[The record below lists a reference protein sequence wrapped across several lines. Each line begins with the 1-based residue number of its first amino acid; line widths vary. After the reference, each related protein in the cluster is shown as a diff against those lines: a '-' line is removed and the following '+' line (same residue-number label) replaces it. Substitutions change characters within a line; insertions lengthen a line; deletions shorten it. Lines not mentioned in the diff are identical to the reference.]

1 MPTCISI
8 ACRATLGVALAATAC
23 LRPAAAADY
32 PSRPIRAIINV
43 SAGGTADVFARTL
56 GEELHRRL
64 GQPLIIDPRPGG
76 AYIVAGRACAEAEP
90 DGHTVCILSGE
101 TLVYNEF
108 LFKKLPYDPR
118 KDFAPITNFFFN
130 TQALVA
136 SSALGV
142 YGLPE
147 LVALA
152 KAKPGTLAYV
162 APSIPLGLF
171 FDRLNRENGTDL
183 VRIPFK
189 GGGEAVSGILSGTT
203 PIAFF
208 GLANF
213 IEHLRGGTLVG
224 MAVDGAARSPL
235 FPDIP
240 TLRELGYTEEIT
252 RQYFGLV
259 APVATP
265 APLIARLHDA
275 IVGIMNEP
283 EFRQRNLID
292 RGLEPIGD
300 TPDAFARFLAQDRAL
315 SERVVKKA
323 GLQPQ

>member
-1 MPTCISI
+1 M
-8 ACRATLGVALAATAC
+8 AAGFSS
-23 LRPAAAADY
+23 PVSAADY

-43 SAGGTADVFARTL
+43 SAGGTADVFLRTL
-56 GEELHRRL
+56 GEELHRRI
-64 GQPLIIDPRPGG
+64 GQPLIVDPRPGG
-76 AYIVAGRACAEAEP
+76 GFIVAGRACADAEP
-90 DGHTVCILSGE
+90 DGYTICVLSGE

-130 TQALVA
+130 TQALVVSA
-136 SSALGV
+136 ALGV
-142 YGLPE
+142 HRLDD
-147 LVALA
+147 LAALA

-171 FDRLNRENGTDL
+171 FDRFNRQNGTDL

-213 IEHLRGGTLVG
+213 IEHLRSGTLVG
-224 MAVDGAARSPL
+224 LAVDGAARSPL

-240 TLRELGYTEEIT
+240 TLRELGHDEEIT
-252 RQYFGLV
+252 RQYFGVV
-259 APVATP
+259 APAATP
-265 APLIARLHDA
+265 PAIVDQLHDA
-275 IVGIMNEP
+275 IVAIMNEP
-283 EFRQRNLID
+283 QFRQRNLID

-300 TPDAFARFLAQDRAL
+300 TPDAFAQFLARDRVL
-315 SERVVKKA
+315 SERVVKEA

>member
-1 MPTCISI
+1 MPTGISL
-8 ACRATLGVALAATAC
+8 ARRAVPLVLFAAALSG
-23 LRPAAAADY
+23 PAVAADY

-76 AYIVAGRACAEAEP
+76 GFIVAGRACADAEP
-90 DGHTVCILSGE
+90 DGYTVCILSGE

-108 LFKKLPYDPR
+108 LFKRLPYDPR

-130 TQALVA
+130 TQALVVSA
-136 SSALGV
+136 ALGV
-142 YGLPE
+142 HSLPE
-147 LVALA
+147 LAALA

-171 FDRLNRENGTDL
+171 FDRFNRQNGTDL

-213 IEHLRGGTLVG
+213 IEHLRGGALTGLS
-224 MAVDGAARSPL
+224 VDGAARSPL

-240 TLRELGYTEEIT
+240 TLRELGYTDEIT

-259 APVATP
+259 APAATA
-265 APLIARLHDA
+265 APIIARLHDA

-283 EFRQRNLID
+283 EFRQRNLIE

-300 TPDAFARFLAQDRAL
+300 TPDAFARFLAQDRVL
-315 SERVVKKA
+315 SERVVKEA

>member
-1 MPTCISI
+1 MF
-8 ACRATLGVALAATAC
+8 GVALAVAAC
-23 LRPAAAADY
+23 LGPVAAADY

-76 AYIVAGRACAEAEP
+76 AYIVAGRACADAEP

-130 TQALVA
+130 TQALVV
-136 SSALGV
+136 SSKLGV
-142 YGLPE
+142 RSLPE
-147 LVALA
+147 LAALA

-171 FDRLNRENGTDL
+171 FDRFNRQNGTDL

-213 IEHLRGGTLVG
+213 IEHLRGGTLAG
-224 MAVDGAARSPL
+224 LAVDGAARSPL

-240 TLRELGYTEEIT
+240 TLRELGHTDEIT

-259 APVATP
+259 APAATP
-265 APLIARLHDA
+265 APIIARLHDA

-283 EFRQRNLID
+283 EFRTRNLID

-300 TPDAFARFLAQDRAL
+300 TPDAFAQFLAGDRIL
-315 SERVVKKA
+315 SERVVKEA

>member
-1 MPTCISI
+1 VPTGISL
-8 ACRATLGVALAATAC
+8 ARRAVLLVLFTAALSG
-23 LRPAAAADY
+23 PAAAADY
-32 PSRPIRAIINV
+32 PLRPIRAIINV

-76 AYIVAGRACAEAEP
+76 GFIVAGRACADAEP
-90 DGHTVCILSGE
+90 DGYTVCILSGE

-130 TQALVA
+130 TQALVVSA
-136 SSALGV
+136 ALGV
-142 YGLPE
+142 HNLPE
-147 LVALA
+147 LAGLA

-171 FDRLNRENGTDL
+171 FEHFNRQNGTDL

-213 IEHLRGGTLVG
+213 IEHLRGGTLAG
-224 MAVDGAARSPL
+224 LAVDGAARSPL

-259 APVATP
+259 APAATP
-265 APLIARLHDA
+265 APIIARLHDA
-275 IVGIMNEP
+275 IVSIMHEP
-283 EFRQRNLID
+283 EFRQRNLIE

-300 TPDAFARFLAQDRAL
+300 TPDAFARFLAQDRVL
-315 SERVVKKA
+315 SERVVKEA

>member
-1 MPTCISI
+1 M
-8 ACRATLGVALAATAC
+8 LGIVLAATFC
-23 LRPAAAADY
+23 LRTAAAADY

-43 SAGGTADVFARTL
+43 TAGGTADVFARTL
-56 GEELHRRL
+56 GEELHRRI

-76 AYIVAGRACAEAEP
+76 GFIVAGRACAEAEP
-90 DGHTVCILSGE
+90 DGYTVCILSGE

-130 TQALVA
+130 TQALVVSA
-136 SSALGV
+136 ALGA
-142 YGLPE
+142 E
-147 LVALA
+147 LAALA

-171 FDRLNRENGTDL
+171 FDRFNRQNGTDL

-213 IEHLRGGTLVG
+213 IEHLRGGTLAG
-224 MAVDGAARSPL
+224 LAVDGAARSPL

-240 TLRELGYTEEIT
+240 TLRELGYTDEIT

-259 APVATP
+259 APAATP
-265 APLIARLHDA
+265 APIIVRLHDA

-300 TPDAFARFLAQDRAL
+300 TPDAFARFLAQDRVL
-315 SERVVKKA
+315 SERVVKEA

>member
-1 MPTCISI
+1 VPTGISL
-8 ACRATLGVALAATAC
+8 ARRAILLVLFAAALWG
-23 LRPAAAADY
+23 PAAATDY

-76 AYIVAGRACAEAEP
+76 GFIVAGRACADAEP
-90 DGHTVCILSGE
+90 DGYTVCILSGE

-108 LFKKLPYDPR
+108 LFKKLPYDPG

-130 TQALVA
+130 TQALVV
-136 SSALGV
+136 SATLGV
-142 YGLPE
+142 HNLPE
-147 LVALA
+147 LAGLA

-171 FDRLNRENGTDL
+171 FEHFNRQNGTDL

-213 IEHLRGGTLVG
+213 IEHLRGGTLAG
-224 MAVDGAARSPL
+224 LAVDGAARSPL

-240 TLRELGYTEEIT
+240 TLRELGYTDEIT

-259 APVATP
+259 APAATP
-265 APLIARLHDA
+265 APIIARLHDA
-275 IVGIMNEP
+275 IVSIMHEP
-283 EFRQRNLID
+283 EFRQRNLIE

-300 TPDAFARFLAQDRAL
+300 TPDAFARFLAQDRVL
-315 SERVVKKA
+315 SERVVREA

>member
-1 MPTCISI
+1 VPIGLLN
-8 ACRATLGVALAATAC
+8 ACRAMLGIVLAAAAC
-23 LRPAAAADY
+23 LHPAAAADY

-76 AYIVAGRACAEAEP
+76 GFIVAGRACADAEP
-90 DGHTVCILSGE
+90 DGYTICILSGE

-108 LFKKLPYDPR
+108 LFKKLPYNPR
-118 KDFAPITNFFFN
+118 TDFAPITNFFFN
-130 TQALVA
+130 TQALVV
-136 SSALGV
+136 STSLGV
-142 YGLPE
+142 HNLPE
-147 LVALA
+147 LAALA

-171 FDRLNRENGTDL
+171 FDRFNRQNGTDL

-213 IEHLRGGTLVG
+213 IEHLRGGMLAG
-224 MAVDGAARSPL
+224 LAVDGAARSPL

-259 APVATP
+259 APAATP
-265 APLIARLHDA
+265 APIIARLHDA

-283 EFRQRNLID
+283 EFRQRNLIE

-300 TPDAFARFLAQDRAL
+300 TPDAFARFLAQDRVL
-315 SERVVKKA
+315 SERVVKEA

>member
-1 MPTCISI
+1 
-8 ACRATLGVALAATAC
+8 
-23 LRPAAAADY
+23 
-32 PSRPIRAIINV
+32 
-43 SAGGTADVFARTL
+43 VFARTL
-56 GEELHRRL
+56 GEELHRRI

-76 AYIVAGRACAEAEP
+76 GFIVAGRACAEAEP

-130 TQALVA
+130 TQALVVSA
-136 SSALGV
+136 ALGV
-142 YGLPE
+142 HSLPE
-147 LVALA
+147 LAALA

-171 FDRLNRENGTDL
+171 FDRFNRQHGTDL

-224 MAVDGAARSPL
+224 LAVDGAARSPL

-240 TLRELGYTEEIT
+240 TLRELGYTEDIT

-259 APVATP
+259 APAATP
-265 APLIARLHDA
+265 RPIIARLHDA

-292 RGLEPIGD
+292 RGIEPIGD
-300 TPDAFARFLAQDRAL
+300 TPDAFAQFLAQDRVL
-315 SERVVKKA
+315 SERVVKEA

>member
-1 MPTCISI
+1 VPTGISI
-8 ACRATLGVALAATAC
+8 TRRAILIILLVACGLV
-23 LRPAAAADY
+23 RPILAADY

-43 SAGGTADVFARTL
+43 SAGGTADVFLRTL
-56 GEELHRRL
+56 GEELHRRI
-64 GQPLIIDPRPGG
+64 GQPLIVDPRPGG
-76 AYIVAGRACAEAEP
+76 GFIVAGRACAEAEP
-90 DGHTVCILSGE
+90 DGYTICVLSGE

-136 SSALGV
+136 SAALGV
-142 YGLPE
+142 HSLPE
-147 LVALA
+147 LAALA

-171 FDRLNRENGTDL
+171 FDRFNSQNGTDL

-213 IEHLRGGTLVG
+213 IEHLRSGTLVG
-224 MAVDGAARSPL
+224 LAVDGAARSPL

-240 TLRELGYTEEIT
+240 TLRELGYSQEIT
-252 RQYFGLV
+252 RQYFGVV
-259 APVATP
+259 APAAIPGPVVNY
-265 APLIARLHDA
+265 LHDA
-275 IVGIMNEP
+275 IVAIMNEP
-283 EFRQRNLID
+283 QFRQRNLID

-300 TPDAFARFLAQDRAL
+300 TPDAFAQFLARDRVL
-315 SERVVKKA
+315 SERVVKEA

>member
-1 MPTCISI
+1 VPTCISV
-8 ACRATLGVALAATAC
+8 ACRAIFGVTLAASGF
-23 LRPAAAADY
+23 LRTAAADDY
-32 PSRPIRAIINV
+32 PARPIRAIINV

-90 DGHTVCILSGE
+90 DGYTVCILSGE

-118 KDFAPITNFFFN
+118 KAFAPITNFFFN
-130 TQALVA
+130 TQALVV
-136 SSALGV
+136 SAGLGV
-142 YGLPE
+142 HGLPE
-147 LVALA
+147 LAALA

-171 FDRLNRENGTDL
+171 FDHFNRQHGTDL

-213 IEHLRGGTLVG
+213 IEHLHSGTLTG
-224 MAVDGAARSPL
+224 LAVDGASRSPL

-240 TLRELGYTEEIT
+240 TLRELGYTDEIT

-259 APVATP
+259 APAATP
-265 APLIARLHDA
+265 APIIARLHDA
-275 IVGIMNEP
+275 IVEIMNEP
-283 EFRQRNLID
+283 DFRKRNLID

-300 TPDAFARFLAQDRAL
+300 TPDAFAQFLARDRIL
-315 SERVVKKA
+315 SERVVKEA

>member
-1 MPTCISI
+1 MLAI
-8 ACRATLGVALAATAC
+8 VLAAAAC

-43 SAGGTADVFARTL
+43 SAGGTADVFLRTL
-56 GEELHRRL
+56 GEELHRRI

-76 AYIVAGRACAEAEP
+76 GFIVAGRACADAEP
-90 DGHTVCILSGE
+90 DGYTICVLSGE

-130 TQALVA
+130 TQALVVSA
-136 SSALGV
+136 ALGV
-142 YGLPE
+142 HSLPE
-147 LVALA
+147 LAGLA

-171 FDRLNRENGTDL
+171 FDRFNSQNGTDL

-224 MAVDGAARSPL
+224 LAVDGAARSPL

-252 RQYFGLV
+252 RQYFGVV
-259 APVATP
+259 APAATP
-265 APLIARLHDA
+265 APIIARLHDA
-275 IVGIMNEP
+275 IVEIMNEP

-292 RGLEPIGD
+292 RGIEPIGD
-300 TPDAFARFLAQDRAL
+300 TPDAFARFLAQDRVL
-315 SERVVKKA
+315 SERVVKEA